1 MASRGHLYPTVCIPG
16 LPIASL
22 EELGILGGG
31 SRHGSLNS
39 QAELPAAE
47 LNSLQSQGGWA
58 LVSSNAC
65 SATIFPSLLQFATS
79 IERGLGSLGVHSGP
93 QDPFWL

>member
-1 MASRGHLYPTVCIPG
+1 MASRGHHHPTVWHPG

-31 SRHGSLNS
+31 GGHGSLRS
-39 QAELPAAE
+39 QAEIPAAE

-58 LVSSNAC
+58 LVGSNAC
-65 SATIFPSLLQFATS
+65 SATIFPSLLQVATS
-79 IERGLGSLGVHSGP
+79 MERGLGSLGVHSGS
-93 QDPFWL
+93 QGPFRL